1 MGREDGKP
9 AFDPFPRRKNKFNI
23 EGPIGTLSDIKLI
36 RTDTTLDHSQKAEKQ
51 RKKRKIL
58 GRNSVSNMSLF
69 YSAPFRAL
77 LVGPLLSLSFPFF
90 AFSLSFIPL
99 LSYSSLGSSL
109 RSEGIGLWRVV
120 GREDFGKMEE
130 VDTESILCFT
140 PGKWCPHLHLH
151 LHLHLLLLLLH
162 LLVVGVMFLLGFV
175 WLVMAAFFSFFF
187 FFFYVTQISKNDA
200 THVIKSAIFLPYPPS
215 AFFCFLLFSA
225 SVIIIIISFSGNI
238 PQSSVLIN

>member
-99 LSYSSLGSSL
+99 LSSFSPGSSL

-130 VDTESILCFT
+130 VDTESIQISCLDL
-140 PGKWCPHLHLH
+140 PPPP
-151 LHLHLLLLLLH
+151 LLH
-162 LLVVGVMFLLGFV
+162 SWQMVPSSSSSSSSPSPSSSSSCCWCYVSFGICVAGYGRLFFL
-175 WLVMAAFFSFFF
+175 FFSFF
-187 FFFYVTQISKNDA
+187 
-200 THVIKSAIFLPYPPS
+200 
-215 AFFCFLLFSA
+215 LLRE
-225 SVIIIIISFSGNI
+225 
-238 PQSSVLIN
+238 